1 MKNISTILSVLALLG
16 VATLFYL
23 HFDNKDSGKLKKTEP
38 ASASSNTFRIAYF
51 DIDSLQTHFEKFKDA
66 ESMLKDKEA
75 QKNAEL
81 NNYSARYQRR
91 LKELQEKAPSMSQAE
106 GEAAQRELAQMQE
119 NYQKRQFELDQDM
132 KKMQMDLMGDLRKK
146 IEDYLKEYNKDK
158 GYSFIF
164 SYEPGF
170 MMYYKDTAYDITQ
183 ELIAGLNEKFVSDQK
198 KK

>member
-1 MKNISTILSVLALLG
+1 MKNISTLLSVLALLG

-23 HFDNKDSGKLKKTEP
+23 YLGDKDSGKQKQSEP
-38 ASASSNTFRIAYF
+38 ATANSNAFKIAYF

-146 IEDYLKEYNKDK
+146 IEDYLKDYNKDK

-183 ELIAGLNEKFVSDQK
+183 ELIKGLNETFRSEQK